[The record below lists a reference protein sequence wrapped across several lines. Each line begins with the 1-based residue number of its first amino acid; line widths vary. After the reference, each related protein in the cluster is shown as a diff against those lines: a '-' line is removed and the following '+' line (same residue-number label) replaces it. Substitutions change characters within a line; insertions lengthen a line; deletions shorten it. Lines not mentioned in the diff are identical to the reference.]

1 MLSPEEKNRNQ
12 KSEALIYFH
21 SNESAN
27 RGFSSFYPLAF
38 PNFQTKNCKVETF
51 DFGERN
57 KLRAINYLCPGA
69 LVGKNLLSG
78 FPSLK
83 TLDYKFKIGFHG
95 VNVFKVESKYYL
107 ILI

>member
-27 RGFSSFYPLAF
+27 TVFSSFYPLNF
-38 PNFQTKNCKVETF
+38 PNFQTTNCKVETF
-51 DFGERN
+51 DFGEKS
-57 KLRAINYLCPGA
+57 KLKAINYLCPGA
-69 LVGKNLLSG
+69 LVGRNLLSG

-83 TLDYKFKIGFHG
+83 TLDYKANTRFHG